1 MIVEEIKLNNFR
13 NYHQFDVSF
22 VKGINFIYG
31 ANASGKTSLVEGIYY
46 LSLARSFRTS
56 RDQDLINN
64 KSEFATI
71 NAKLSVG
78 ETKKEIMVYLS
89 HEGKKIAI
97 NKKQIGKISEL
108 SNIVNAIYFIPKDVN
123 LLRDSPKN
131 RRLYLDVSI
140 SKVSKSYLEHV
151 TNYEK
156 LLRTRNGLLR
166 KEKPNIDLIEVV
178 TSQMIEI
185 SKEIYI
191 YRKEYIEELN
201 KKANQVFKEI
211 TNSELNIEII
221 YVPFINNK
229 NNYVELAKQEFKNSL
244 ELDIKRKLTNKGVQ
258 KEDFKILLNKKDV
271 SIYGSQ
277 GENRLAVLALKLAPY
292 ELIKDYKNKPIV
304 ILDDVL
310 SELDK
315 DNQKSLL
322 TYLSKLSQVFITST
336 NKIEINNAN
345 YYFIDDGNTKKGA

>member
-31 ANASGKTSLVEGIYY
+31 ANASGKSSLVEGIYY

-64 KSEFATI
+64 KSEFAII

-89 HEGKKIAI
+89 HEGKKIAV

-156 LLRTRNGLLR
+156 LLKTRNDLLR
-166 KEKPNIDLIEVV
+166 KEQPNIDLIEVV
-178 TSQMIEI
+178 TNQMIDI

-191 YRKEYIEELN
+191 YRKEYLDELN
-201 KKANQVFKEI
+201 KKANQIFKEI
-211 TNSELNIEII
+211 TNSEQNIEII

-229 NNYVELAKQEFKNSL
+229 NNYVELAKQE
-244 ELDIKRKLTNKGVQ
+244 
-258 KEDFKILLNKKDV
+258 FKILLNKKDV

-336 NKIEINNAN
+336 KKIEINKAN